1 MSSLA
6 HKWLLLAI
14 VFLGIGLFGLDL
26 YLPLGVGNG
35 VLYGGLVV
43 LSLSLP
49 GRSTPVIAASICS
62 VLAISDIFLG
72 PTLPNVPLWI
82 GVSNRL
88 LCLTAIWG
96 PVAYFLQHRKNGEAL
111 RRAHGEL
118 EARVQDRTSELALVN
133 QALVEEICERRET
146 EQSLRESETSLRAS
160 QADLR
165 TSRED
170 LRALAGQLLAAQEE
184 DRRRIA
190 RDLHDDVNQRLAM
203 LAMDLRRIEKDEM
216 RDLEAIWGV
225 TRSITARLSK
235 VSDDVRQLAYQFHPS
250 ILDDLGLT
258 KAVRRLVDD
267 FSAST
272 GLEAVYVHRDPVI
285 PVPTDIATCVYRI
298 AQESLN
304 NVARHAK
311 ASDVEV
317 ELICEEETISLS
329 IRDNGVGFDLGHIA
343 QSCPRLGLLS
353 MKERARLVHGTLE
366 VITAPGQGTHTQ
378 VQIPWQGA
386 LHA

>member
-1 MSSLA
+1 MNLPA
-6 HKWLLLAI
+6 HRWRLLTIIL
-14 VFLGIGLFGLDL
+14 LGIGLFVLDL

-72 PTLPNVPLWI
+72 PTFPNVPLWI
-82 GVSNRL
+82 GISNRL

-96 PVAYFLQHRKNGEAL
+96 PVAYFLQHRRNEETL
-111 RRAHGEL
+111 RKAHGEL
-118 EARVQDRTSELALVN
+118 EVRVQERTHELAVVN
-133 QALVEEICERRET
+133 QALVQEIGERRET
-146 EQSLRESETSLRAS
+146 ERSLRESETSLRAS
-160 QADLR
+160 QEELR
-165 TSRED
+165 WSREE
-170 LRALAGQLLAAQEE
+170 LRALAGQLLTAQEE

-216 RDLEAIWGV
+216 RDLETIWGM
-225 TRSITARLSK
+225 TRSITGRLST
-235 VSDDVRQLAYQFHPS
+235 VSDDVRQLAYRFHPS
-250 ILDDLGLT
+250 ILDDLGLI

-272 GLEAVYVHRDPVI
+272 GLEALYVHRDPVGS
-285 PVPTDIATCVYRI
+285 VPPDLATCIYRI

-304 NVARHAK
+304 NVARHAQ
-311 ASDVEV
+311 ATEVEV
-317 ELICEEETISLS
+317 ELICEEGLISLS
-329 IRDNGVGFDLGHIA
+329 IRDNGGGFDLGHLA
-343 QSCPRLGLLS
+343 QARARLGLLS
-353 MKERARLVHGTLE
+353 MRERVRLVHGALE
-366 VITAPGQGTHTQ
+366 VVTAPGQGTHIQ

-386 LHA
+386 AHV